1 MEKIVV
7 EVIVPILETAY
18 DIFIP
23 PNVPIHQVLGSV
35 CKAVTELSEGR
46 FIAGPGAQL
55 CMKNK
60 GTILDINKTAW
71 EQGIRNGSNLLLI

>member
-1 MEKIVV
+1 MEKIII
-7 EVIVPILETAY
+7 EVGVPILGTSY

-23 PNVPIHQVLGSV
+23 PNVPVHQVLQSV
-35 CKAVTELSEGR
+35 CKAVSDLSEGR

-60 GTILDINKTAW
+60 GTILDVNRTAW
-71 EQGIRNGSNLLLI
+71 EQGIRNGSRLLLI